1 MILDSGATDLISL
14 PQIVAIGSQS
24 AGKSSV
30 LENIVG
36 REVLPRNAGICTR
49 RPLKLDLIQV
59 EREEVVDGETYKEW
73 ATFKHLPDK
82 VFTEWA
88 DVRQEIV
95 DDTERICGSNKG
107 ICNDV
112 ICLKIYSPNVI
123 SLTLVD
129 LPGITRIPV

>member
-1 MILDSGATDLISL
+1 MSTNRIKWVSTLKKELKLWTFTKGATDLISL

-82 VFTEWA
+82 ENRCWNYKVF
-88 DVRQEIV
+88 
-95 DDTERICGSNKG
+95 
-107 ICNDV
+107 
-112 ICLKIYSPNVI
+112 LKF
-123 SLTLVD
+123 
-129 LPGITRIPV
+129 

>member
-1 MILDSGATDLISL
+1 M
-14 PQIVAIGSQS
+14 
-24 AGKSSV
+24 
-30 LENIVG
+30 
-36 REVLPRNAGICTR
+36 LPRNAGICTR

-129 LPGITRIPV
+129 LPGITRIPVLRI